1 MTKLDFLSHLSS
13 PKGSRRR
20 AIEVHALLRSKIVSG
35 EIPPGAILSQQDLS
49 RQLNVSRTPI
59 REALR
64 KLHEEELIEGE
75 PNIRAR
81 AAGFDLDR
89 LEVLYST
96 RIVVESLAVSM
107 SVPLLTQ
114 SDFGSLDRQI
124 ERLAS
129 VRAQNDFAY
138 WLLEH
143 RRFHL
148 LLVGKCSRAMVDSI
162 EANCE
167 RGDRYLHLF
176 HNRHPPGWWMRGDV
190 EHREI
195 VGFAKA
201 RDAAR
206 TARVV
211 ALHIGRTAI
220 DLASELAPDR
230 EPRHLR
236 AAVRLATS
244 QEAFSRDVGG
254 ADPTKKMR
262 RLAQASR
269 DR

>member
-1 MTKLDFLSHLSS
+1 MLKSELHSDPS
-13 PKGSRRR
+13 KGRRRR
-20 AIEVHALLRSKIVSG
+20 AVDVHALLRSKIVSG
-35 EIPPGAILSQQDLS
+35 EIPAGTILSQQELS

-96 RIVVESLAVSM
+96 RILLESLAVSM
-107 SVPLLTQ
+107 SIPLL
-114 SDFGSLDRQI
+114 SAADFGLLDKQI
-124 ERLAS
+124 ECLAS
-129 VRAQNDFAY
+129 GRARNDFAF
-138 WLLEH
+138 WLGEH

-148 LLVGKCSRAMVDSI
+148 LLVSKCSPAMIASI

-167 RGDRYLHLF
+167 RSDRYLHLF
-176 HNRHPPGWWMRGDV
+176 HNRHPPGWWMRGDS

-195 VGFAKA
+195 VRVAKQKDVA
-201 RDAAR
+201 RAASL
-206 TARVV
+206 V

-220 DLASELAPDR
+220 DLASELSPDR

-236 AAVRLATS
+236 AALNMAGAQAGVARAAGRS
-244 QEAFSRDVGG
+244 DVSG
-254 ADPTKKMR
+254 KMR
-262 RLAQASR
+262 RLARTPA
-269 DR
+269 